1 MYPQPSPAPAAD
13 STILIYGAPGT
24 QIDFAL
30 GADQF
35 VAQDCT
41 VYGDDNSLVGV
52 EFCLAASQIKEGS
65 ILAGVYAC
73 PNGTR
78 DGKCLT
84 SQPGPVPN
92 VSTTMTVYNRQATT
106 VCGARNNSILS
117 VYDLGDPQLD
127 EGVNITALRL
137 AVGWLL
143 NYTAAGLPAESS
155 LNFWF
160 CLLAFILWEFCT
172 NNNENP
178 ALSAEQTG
186 GQPNLPA
193 AFQTTA
199 SLSEP
204 YTRFVLN
211 RAAFITYLSLEAFAL
226 AFCWAMFIWQCVQGK
241 HLPEISSYPQVDFA
255 NAVQLHAREN
265 MEDRVPAV
273 ISGADNVA
281 DLPKQMRP
289 DGHDQLPAQSGSSD
303 ASAFD
308 SEAHRGPDTS
318 ASRPMAAA
326 ADTGT
331 AGTVEPEPDLSD
343 SNNRA
348 VGAFGIRTVAEIRQ
362 EAKWQRESAK
372 E

>member
-1 MYPQPSPAPAAD
+1 
-13 STILIYGAPGT
+13 
-24 QIDFAL
+24 
-30 GADQF
+30 
-35 VAQDCT
+35 
-41 VYGDDNSLVGV
+41 
-52 EFCLAASQIKEGS
+52 
-65 ILAGVYAC
+65 
-73 PNGTR
+73 
-78 DGKCLT
+78 
-84 SQPGPVPN
+84 
-92 VSTTMTVYNRQATT
+92 MTVYNRQATT

-160 CLLAFILWEFCT
+160 WFDPTGTYSSIWEANAYTALQSLLAFILWEFCT

-178 ALSAEQTG
+178 AVAAEQTG

-226 AFCWAMFIWQCVQGK
+226 AFCWAIFVWQCVQAK
-241 HLPEISSYPQVDFA
+241 RLPEISSYPPVDFA
-255 NAVQLHAREN
+255 SKLRERRASDDALSESLHSLVPPEADETASRHSLAKVRVTVVRRKIGIAETKPVLAEVSRPDGENSRLVDAVQLHAREN

-273 ISGADNVA
+273 IRGADNIA

-343 SNNRA
+343 S
-348 VGAFGIRTVAEIRQ
+348 
-362 EAKWQRESAK
+362 K
-372 E
+372 